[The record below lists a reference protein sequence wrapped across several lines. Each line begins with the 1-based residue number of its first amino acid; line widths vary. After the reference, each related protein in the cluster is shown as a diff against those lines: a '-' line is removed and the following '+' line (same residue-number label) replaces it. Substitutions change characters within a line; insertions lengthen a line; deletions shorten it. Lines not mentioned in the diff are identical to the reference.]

1 MTKATKEERFVLASV
16 PKNTPLWWER
26 QVDREDMI
34 TGAWAGAGAG
44 AGAAVIKSTGYMS
57 TRTVKDNDQTE
68 NKLVFVFNS
77 FSKCIIH
84 SLRHGLVL
92 G

>member
-1 MTKATKEERFVLASV
+1 VASKCSPRSPGKPLKIGKLLELRSLKSAGKASDILA
-16 PKNTPLWWER
+16 
-26 QVDREDMI
+26 
-34 TGAWAGAGAG
+34 GAGAGAG